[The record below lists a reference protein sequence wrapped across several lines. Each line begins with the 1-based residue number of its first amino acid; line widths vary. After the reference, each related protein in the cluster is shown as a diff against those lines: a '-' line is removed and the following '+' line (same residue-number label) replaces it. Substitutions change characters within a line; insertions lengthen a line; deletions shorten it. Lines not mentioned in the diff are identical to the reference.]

1 MPAPSTTT
9 PWMTRPGDVRSSCS
23 SDLHNRLEHMDFM
36 TTEELAA
43 HLRVEPK
50 TLANWRY
57 LGRGPI
63 YVKDGGLVRYRR
75 EDVDAWERDHT
86 VHPTA

>member
-1 MPAPSTTT
+1 M
-9 PWMTRPGDVRSSCS
+9 
-23 SDLHNRLEHMDFM
+23 DLM

-43 HLRVEPK
+43 HLRVKPK

-57 LGRGPI
+57 LGRGPV

-75 EDVDAWERDHT
+75 EDVEAWERDHT

>member
-1 MPAPSTTT
+1 
-9 PWMTRPGDVRSSCS
+9 
-23 SDLHNRLEHMDFM
+23 M

-75 EDVDAWERDHT
+75 EDVEAWERDHT
-86 VHPTA
+86 VRPTA